1 MGVLIIQTLWQQVN
15 SNVCGFMIVL
25 IRVNGIKVIEL
36 CLLLI
41 RSTGFRCCREHDR
54 EEGVL
59 SPVAD
64 HFGIYRQESAG
75 RPRADIGP
83 VTSGFVEAELQRQCR
98 C

>member
-1 MGVLIIQTLWQQVN
+1 MGMLIIQTLWQQVN

-25 IRVNGIKVIEL
+25 IRVNGIKVIKL
-36 CLLLI
+36 SLLLS
-41 RSTGFRCCREHDR
+41 RNAGFRCRREHDR

-64 HFGIYRQESAG
+64 HLGIYRRDSAG
-75 RPRADIGP
+75 RPRADIGS
-83 VTSGFVEAELQRQCR
+83 VTSGFVEAEPTRQCR